1 MQQHGTVMFNIC
13 SEFYSGLKS
22 EFISKCNHTIIYGV
36 NHCDMQIQ
44 AYTKAPS
51 QGIMESESR
60 WV

>member
-1 MQQHGTVMFNIC
+1 MMFNIC